1 MHTILCCA
9 LVSDSNSLIGLEL
22 TYSILQIYVWMLPE
36 WSLQVE
42 PSQLFVLYQLP
53 ADILRWKGTKREWY
67 TVYGKKKRVTKPTG
81 TVMHWRHRLASHE
94 WCSCIGPYSTN
105 NIQPSPS
112 CKSQMSIECLIYCC
126 LLEHEILVSIILLD
140 VCIHTRYP
148 LKAVPKGAVIWK
160 IAIRLAA

>member
-1 MHTILCCA
+1 MLSISVRLK
-9 LVSDSNSLIGLEL
+9 L
-22 TYSILQIYVWMLPE
+22 THWTG
-36 WSLQVE
+36 
-42 PSQLFVLYQLP
+42 
-53 ADILRWKGTKREWY
+53 ADILHLANMRLNVARVIFTGGAFPAFFTLSIASRHSSLERY
-67 TVYGKKKRVTKPTG
+67 QGRVVYGVSGKKKRVTKPTG

-94 WCSCIGPYSTN
+94 WCSYIGPYSTN

-126 LLEHEILVSIILLD
+126 LLEHEISVSIISFN

-148 LKAVPKGAVIWK
+148 LKAVPRGAVIWK